1 MSDMRDMRDEWAAV
15 IEQVARDGL
24 PGPRD
29 LDAALDALE
38 AAIGIPAVT
47 LRGLRDGSLVAVP
60 AEPTQEMATAGVR
73 AMRAPRLHV
82 SHQASDDI
90 MTVFVVF
97 TAMLAAAQE
106 AAR

>member
-1 MSDMRDMRDEWAAV
+1 MDDMRDEWATV

-38 AAIGIPAVT
+38 AALGIPAAT

-60 AEPTQEMATAGVR
+60 REPTEAWWNSVAVR
-73 AMRAPRLHV
+73 LDAHTSSLFMERLRDAHA
-82 SHQASDDI
+82 QL
-90 MTVFVVF
+90 
-97 TAMLAAAQE
+97 MLAAAQE
-106 AAR
+106 PGP